1 MKTAVET
8 RARDSLHHDYT
19 LAMRRY
25 LKNRD
30 ESSLELAYVLGRRA
44 LQEGWG
50 VVEIADLFGEA
61 IPRLLEDASSPAE
74 CASIVEK
81 LSQFFIE
88 SLSPFEMTHRG
99 YRDAQTALHRLNET
113 LEGEAK
119 RIAHALH
126 DEAGQLLVAVHI
138 ALEELARELPS
149 GFEARIGQMRLR
161 ISEVEQQ
168 LRRLS
173 HELRPPML
181 DELGLVPALEFI
193 AQGVSKRSGIHIA
206 VEGRLSA
213 RPSAMAETALYRS
226 VQEALN
232 NVTKHAQASHVTI
245 SLSQQR
251 QGNMIGTFCSIKDDG
266 VGMNPASPS
275 SPGNCQ
281 GLGLLGIRE
290 RMNALG
296 GSLDIHSAPGL
307 GTELIVSF
315 PGPDLSQ
322 A

>member
-1 MKTAVET
+1 MKTAIAT
-8 RARDSLHHDYT
+8 RARYSLHRDYT

-25 LKNRD
+25 LKNGG
-30 ESSLELAYVLGRRA
+30 EPSLELAYELGRRA

-50 VVEIADLFGEA
+50 VVEIADLFDEA
-61 IPRLLEDASSPAE
+61 LPRLLREASSPAD
-74 CASIVEK
+74 CATMVEK

-99 YRDAQTALHRLNET
+99 YRDAQTALRRLNET

-126 DEAGQLLVAVHI
+126 DEAGQLLVAVHL
-138 ALEELARELPS
+138 ALEELARELPP
-149 GFEARIGQMRLR
+149 GFDTRIGEVRLR
-161 ISEVEQQ
+161 ITEVEQQ

-206 VEGRLSA
+206 VEGQLASRL
-213 RPSAMAETALYRS
+213 PAMAEIAVYRS
-226 VQEALN
+226 VQEALTN
-232 NVTKHAQASHVTI
+232 ITKHARAKQVTI
-245 SLSQQR
+245 SLKQQR
-251 QGNMIGTFCSIKDDG
+251 QGTMVGTVCSIKDDG
-266 VGMNPASPS
+266 IGMNDHGASDAGPRR
-275 SPGNCQ
+275 
-281 GLGLLGIRE
+281 GLGLIGIRE

-296 GSLDIHSAPGL
+296 GSLDIHSTPGL
-307 GTELIVSF
+307 GTELIVSV
-315 PGPDLSQ
+315 PGPAVGQ